1 GAVISYPFW
10 QREYA
15 GSESVIGRK
24 ISLNGHPMDII
35 GVTQPGFYGVV
46 VGDRFDVA
54 VPLCAQAAV
63 DGEDNSALDRPYVW
77 WLTVMGRLNP
87 GWNDAKALAELNS
100 FASSLFHDTLP
111 PTFSGDRVK
120 YYLNLKFKLLPAGNG
135 VSDLREQYTSPLW
148 LLLGISGLV
157 LLIACA
163 NLANL
168 MLARASAREREITI
182 RRALG
187 ASRWRMI
194 RELLAESAL
203 IAVLGAILGFILAQ
217 WLTRAMVA
225 FISTEGNA
233 LFFDLRPDWP
243 ILAFT
248 AGIAMLTCVLFGLL
262 PALRATRVSPQ

>member
-100 FASSLFHDTLP
+100 FAPSLFHDTLP

-120 YYLNLKFKLLPAGNG
+120 YYLNFKFKLLPAGNG

-194 RELLAESAL
+194 RELLSESLLLA
-203 IAVLGAILGFILAQ
+203 AAGAICGLFLAFAVSRM
-217 WLTRAMVA
+217 LVA
-225 FISTEGNA
+225 FISTPQNQI
-233 LFFDLRPDWP
+233 LLDLGMDWRV
-243 ILAFT
+243 LAFT
-248 AGIAMLTCVLFGLL
+248 TALAVITTISFGL
-262 PALRATRVSPQ
+262 